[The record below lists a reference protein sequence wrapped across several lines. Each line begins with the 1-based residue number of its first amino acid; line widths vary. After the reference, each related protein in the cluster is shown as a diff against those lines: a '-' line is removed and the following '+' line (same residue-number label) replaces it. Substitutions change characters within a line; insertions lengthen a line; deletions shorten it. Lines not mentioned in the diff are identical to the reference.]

1 MDGLGL
7 YQEVL
12 ELLNKYEKS
21 VVELNS
27 AASYYNNIHE
37 KEVVY
42 KEDDK
47 DVLIKRIISRI
58 LEGSDLDD

>member
-27 AASYYNNIHE
+27 TASYYNNIHE
-37 KEVVY
+37 KEIVY